1 MAQAL
6 KLETLTSKVE
16 YMILALG
23 GRKDKDVEDNKY
35 LINLFETES
44 TNMKDK
50 LKNIKEMLVDRK

>member
-16 YMILALG
+16 FMILALG
-23 GRKDKDVEDNKY
+23 GKKDKDVEDNKY

-44 TNMKDK
+44 SNMKTGLSK
-50 LKNIKEMLVDRK
+50 IKD